1 MDTSS
6 ISESSGLNYN
16 AVYDDG
22 TNSTV
27 NVEDFLN
34 LMVMQLANQDF
45 MNPVDDSE
53 YLSQLATFATM
64 QQMQELAEYSKYNYT
79 MSLVGKEV
87 TVAKYDIGGNVQWDS
102 GPVEK
107 ITFFDDEHLVYVN
120 GNSYNLNQI
129 MEIHQG
135 TSSATDLPL
144 DASSLSL
151 FTGTVT
157 SGTAS
162 FEWKAPESDVTA
174 QNELTYTVYYSV
186 NEAMDTVNDVKN
198 NGTVFGEAD
207 RTNLNQEVI
216 IGLSPSTTYYVSVL
230 VKDTQGNE
238 SVYKKSTITTDAI

>member
-1 MDTSS
+1 MDTSGV
-6 ISESSGLNYN
+6 SESSGLNYN

-79 MSLVGKEV
+79 MSLVGKDV
-87 TVAKYDIGGNVQWDS
+87 TVAKYDIGGNVQWDT
-102 GPVEK
+102 GPVER
-107 ITFFDDEHLVYVN
+107 ITLFDNEHLVYVN
-120 GNSYNLNQI
+120 GTSYNLNQI
-129 MEIHQG
+129 MEIHNG
-135 TSSATDLPL
+135 STSDSELPL
-144 DASSLSL
+144 DASMLSL
-151 FTGTVT
+151 FTGTIT

-174 QNELTYTVYYSV
+174 QNELTYTVYYSA
-186 NEAMDTVNDVKN
+186 NEDMDTVVDVKN
-198 NGTVFGEAD
+198 NGTIYGEAD
-207 RTNLNQEVI
+207 RTNLSEEVI
-216 IGLSPSTTYYVSVL
+216 IGLSPATTYYVNVL

-238 SVYKKSTITTDAI
+238 SVYKKSTITTDSI